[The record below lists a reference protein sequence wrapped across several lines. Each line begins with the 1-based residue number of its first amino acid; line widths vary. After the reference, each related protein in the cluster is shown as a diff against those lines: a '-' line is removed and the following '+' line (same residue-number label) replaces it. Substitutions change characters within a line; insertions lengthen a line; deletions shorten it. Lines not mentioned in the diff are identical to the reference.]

1 MQPKHKKSERYLTLL
16 MYGFNEGSSGQY
28 KAGRQAT
35 WDHVY
40 SVSFDNNPAAR
51 TGYDAVYQQQLYV
64 GVKDHRMYGDCY
76 VPDNRGHTRA
86 RVEFLLFDTVLM
98 HRDDNPSV
106 VLRQLD
112 ALLSFL
118 RDIDESEYGR
128 VMPGPPHTRLG
139 ARCRVPERGRP
150 PAGGCALA
158 PRDGW
163 HSAARRRPCARR
175 SAAHD
180 RVADGRHPRV

>member
-16 MYGFNEGSSGQY
+16 MYGFNEGSTGQY

-35 WDHVY
+35 WDHLY

-98 HRDDNPSV
+98 HRDDNPCV
-106 VLRQLD
+106 VVRKLD
-112 ALLSFL
+112 ALLTFM

-128 VMPGPPHTRLG
+128 VMPGPPPHAAWG
-139 ARCRVPERGRP
+139 PVQ
-150 PAGGCALA
+150 
-158 PRDGW
+158 
-163 HSAARRRPCARR
+163 SA
-175 SAAHD
+175 
-180 RVADGRHPRV
+180 